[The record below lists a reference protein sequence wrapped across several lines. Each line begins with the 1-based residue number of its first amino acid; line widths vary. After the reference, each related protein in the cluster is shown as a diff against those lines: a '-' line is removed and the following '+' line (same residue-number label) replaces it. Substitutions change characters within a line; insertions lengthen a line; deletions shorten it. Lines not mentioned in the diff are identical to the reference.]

1 MFTDSSFCWSRR
13 KSYVFFILFVVFS
26 LGDVVYSKSDRL
38 FPPVKRHGELNWV
51 AQKSTKLTS
60 HLSLSL
66 NAHFDDD
73 FARVRTH
80 DEPRFTQHEDHFD
93 SPAYVVVVVVFSR
106 SNSFLCVRRLV
117 GFWGE
122 ALGRGERVITRLFS
136 LS

>member
-13 KSYVFFILFVVFS
+13 KSYVFLYS
-26 LGDVVYSKSDRL
+26 LSSFLSGDVVYSKSDRL
-38 FPPVKRHGELNWV
+38 FPPVKRHGELGRQ
-51 AQKSTKLTS
+51 QKSTKLTS
-60 HLSLSL
+60 HRSLSL

-122 ALGRGERVITRLFS
+122 ALGRGKIVITLLFS

>member
-1 MFTDSSFCWSRR
+1 M
-13 KSYVFFILFVVFS
+13 
-26 LGDVVYSKSDRL
+26 
-38 FPPVKRHGELNWV
+38 
-51 AQKSTKLTS
+51 
-60 HLSLSL
+60 
-66 NAHFDDD
+66 
-73 FARVRTH
+73 RTR

-122 ALGRGERVITRLFS
+122 ALGRGKIVVTRLFS

>member
-1 MFTDSSFCWSRR
+1 MGVYGLQFLLVPKKIVRFFYDYFYYSLSSF
-13 KSYVFFILFVVFS
+13 
-26 LGDVVYSKSDRL
+26 VYSKSDRL
-38 FPPVKRHGELNWV
+38 FPPVKRHGELGRQ
-51 AQKSTKLTS
+51 QKSTKLTS

>member
-13 KSYVFFILFVVFS
+13 KSYVFLYS
-26 LGDVVYSKSDRL
+26 LSSFLSGDVVYSKSDRL
-38 FPPVKRHGELNWV
+38 FPPVKRHGELGRQ
-51 AQKSTKLTS
+51 QKSTKLTS

-73 FARVRTH
+73 FAHVLTH

-93 SPAYVVVVVVFSR
+93 SPAYVVVVVFSR

-122 ALGRGERVITRLFS
+122 ALGRGKIVVTRLFS